1 MISASA
7 SWSSTRSSVG
17 GAAIAAIAATLVPS
31 IARADDPPPAE
42 VQVIAPHRDVGETT
56 VRREDTRDVP
66 GTFGDPTRIAEVLPG
81 VVPTASG
88 LQAFFVRGAPPTSTG
103 TFIDGVPVPVLYH
116 VGFGPSVV
124 HPGLLDHVD
133 FYQGAPPAQYGGY
146 VGGVLSA
153 TTNAPADHPH
163 GEANLRLFDAG
174 ALGETPFGDGK
185 GSALVA
191 ARYGYPA
198 VILPLFTSDTT
209 LSYWD
214 YQARVTYDV
223 SDHDRIGAFVFG
235 SYDQLNEVITPNS
248 GPSFTQQ
255 QLEDQFH
262 RVDLRWDRSLGA
274 QSSLRVAATLGR
286 DVVGNDAATAVDDT
300 VRLRAEL
307 DTRPSRE
314 VRIRAG
320 ADAQY
325 DALRQGPAPEGAIST
340 NAPLVPSRDGVVWG
354 VHADAAWRIAPG
366 VEITPGVRA
375 AIFDTRPVG
384 GGLIGEGGA
393 TTTPVL
399 EPRLAVRARI
409 LPGLTSVST
418 FGMSHQLLG
427 IPAQYPS
434 TSPDIQPGLQTGVMG
449 SVQASQG
456 VEVALPLHFSL
467 ATTAFLHDYSG
478 LPDVTWQCQQPATG
492 ATANCVTPTVDGR
505 AYGLEVLLRRSFAER
520 LNVWI
525 SYTLSRSTRDARPTY
540 APASSAPTMTI
551 LSEYDRTH
559 VLSAVV
565 SYDFGHDW
573 RAGARVFAYS
583 GRPYTPVAGGT
594 LVVPYDTQ
602 RLPGFFRLDAR
613 LEKAWMVGQ
622 SSRIAVVLEGIN
634 LTLNK
639 ETVDANCT
647 GPGNSVGPGQVLNSC
662 TFDTL
667 GPITIPSIGVEG
679 WFR

>member
-1 MISASA
+1 M
-7 SWSSTRSSVG
+7 
-17 GAAIAAIAATLVPS
+17 AILATLVPS
-31 IARADDPPPAE
+31 SARADNPPPAE
-42 VQVIAPHRDVGETT
+42 VQVLAPHRDVGEIT

-146 VGGVLSA
+146 VGGVLAA

-174 ALGETPFGDGK
+174 ALGETPFADGK

-223 SDHDRIGAFVFG
+223 SDRDRIGAFVFG
-235 SYDQLNEVITPNS
+235 SYDWLNEVITPGS

-274 QSSLRVAATLGR
+274 QSTLRVAATLGR
-286 DVVGNDAATAVDDT
+286 DVVGNDAATAVDDAA
-300 VRLRAEL
+300 RLRAEL
-307 DTRPSRE
+307 DTRPSRD
-314 VRIRAG
+314 VRVRAG
-320 ADAQY
+320 VDAQF
-325 DALRQGPAPEGAIST
+325 DALRQGPAPQGAIST
-340 NAPLVPSRDGVVWG
+340 NTPLVPSRDGVVWG
-354 VHADAAWRIAPG
+354 LHADAAWRLGPS
-366 VEITPGVRA
+366 VEVTPGVRA

-384 GGLIGEGGA
+384 GVLVGA
-393 TTTPVL
+393 NGPTTTPVV

-409 LPGLTSVST
+409 ASGLTSVST

-434 TSPDIQPGLQTGVMG
+434 TSPDIQPGLQTGMMG

-456 VEVALPLHFSL
+456 AEIALPLHFSL
-467 ATTAFLHDYSG
+467 TATGFLHDYSG

-492 ATANCVTPTVDGR
+492 ATGSCVTPTVDGR

-525 SYTLSRSTRDARPTY
+525 SYTLSRSTRDARPAY
-540 APASSAPTMTI
+540 APASSTPTMTI

-583 GRPYTPVAGGT
+583 GRPYTPVAGDALT
-594 LVVPYDTQ
+594 VPYDTA

-613 LEKAWMVGQ
+613 IEKAWTVGQ

-647 GPGNSVGPGQVLNSC
+647 TPGNGGGGGSVGGLGPTGQTGQAVNGC
-662 TFDTL
+662 TFDAL

-679 WFR
+679 AFR

>member
-1 MISASA
+1 MRAG
-7 SWSSTRSSVG
+7 R
-17 GAAIAAIAATLVPS
+17 ATLVATVAAAILLPCP
-31 IARADDPPPAE
+31 ARADDSPTV
-42 VQVIAPHRDVGETT
+42 VQVVAPHRDVGEIT
-56 VRREDTRDVP
+56 VRREDTQNVP

-133 FYQGAPPAQYGGY
+133 FYQGAPPAQYGGF
-146 VGGVLSA
+146 VGGVLAA
-153 TTNAPADHPH
+153 TTNAPADRPH

-174 ALGETPFGDGK
+174 ALGETTFGDGK
-185 GSALVA
+185 GSALGA
-191 ARYGYPA
+191 ARYGYPG
-198 VILPLFTSDTT
+198 VVLPLFTSDTT

-214 YQARVTYDV
+214 YQARVTYEVGDR
-223 SDHDRIGAFVFG
+223 DRIGAFVFG
-235 SYDQLNEVITPNS
+235 SYDRLDQRITPAS

-262 RVDLRWDRSLGA
+262 RVDVRWDRSLGS
-274 QSSLRVAATLGR
+274 QSNLRVAATLGR
-286 DVVGNDAATAVDDT
+286 DIVGNDAATATDDT

-307 DTRPSRE
+307 DTRPSRD

-320 ADAQY
+320 ADAQF
-325 DALRQGPAPEGAIST
+325 DALRQGPAPEGAVSGSL
-340 NAPLVPSRDGVVWG
+340 PLVPSRDGVVWA
-354 VHADAAWRIAPG
+354 VHADAAWRLGPR

-384 GGLIGEGGA
+384 GGLSGSGGA
-393 TTTPVL
+393 TTSPVL

-409 LPGLTSVST
+409 LPELTSVST
-418 FGMSHQLLG
+418 FGVSHQLLG

-434 TSPDIQPGLQTGVMG
+434 TSPDVEPGLQTGIMV

-456 VEVALPLHFSL
+456 VEVALPASFSVA
-467 ATTAFLHDYSG
+467 ATGFLHAYSG
-478 LPDVTWQCQQPATG
+478 LPDVTWQCPQAGGGTG
-492 ATANCVTPTVDGR
+492 ACVTPTVNGR

-520 LNVWI
+520 FNVWI
-525 SYTLSRSTRDARPTY
+525 SYTLSRSTRDARDAF
-540 APASSAPTMTI
+540 APASSAPSMTI
-551 LSEYDRTH
+551 ASEYDRTH
-559 VLSAVV
+559 VLSVV
-565 SYDFGHDW
+565 GSYDFGSGW

-583 GRPYTPVAGGT
+583 GRPYTPVAGSEPT
-594 LVVPYDTQ
+594 VPYDSA

-613 LEKAWMVGQ
+613 LEKAWTVGQ
-622 SSRIAVVLEGIN
+622 SERIAVVLEGIN

-639 ETVDANCT
+639 ETVDADCS
-647 GPGNSVGPGQVLNSC
+647 GPGNVTGGTNGLGAAGAHARTLNTC

>member
-1 MISASA
+1 MASA
-7 SWSSTRSSVG
+7 SVSSSITRSTAWLAALGASLATSV
-17 GAAIAAIAATLVPS
+17 
-31 IARADDPPPAE
+31 ARADDGTPSE
-42 VQVIAPHRDVGETT
+42 VQVIAPHRDVGEVT

-146 VGGVLSA
+146 VGGVLAA
-153 TTNAPADHPH
+153 TTVAPADRPH

-174 ALGETPFGDGK
+174 ALGETPFADGK
-185 GSALVA
+185 GTVLAA
-191 ARYGYPA
+191 ARYGYPG
-198 VILPLFTSDTT
+198 VILPAFTSDTT

-214 YQARVTYDV
+214 YQARATYDV
-223 SDHDRIGAFVFG
+223 SPRDRVGAFVFG
-235 SYDQLNEVITPNS
+235 SFDQLSQVITPAT

-262 RVDLRWDRSLGA
+262 RADLRWDRALGA
-274 QSSLRVAATLGR
+274 SSALRLAATLGR
-286 DVVGNDAATAVDDT
+286 DIVGNDAATAVDDT
-300 VRLRAEL
+300 FRLRAEL
-307 DTRPSRE
+307 DTRPTRD
-314 VRIRAG
+314 VRVRAG
-320 ADAQY
+320 ADAQF
-325 DALRQGPAPEGAIST
+325 DALRQGAPPEGAAAT
-340 NAPLVPSRDGVVWG
+340 NTPLVPSRDGVVWG
-354 VHADAAWRIAPG
+354 VHADAAWRITPR
-366 VEITPGVRA
+366 VEITPGLRA

-384 GGLIGEGGA
+384 EGLAGGDA

-409 LPGLTSVST
+409 LPGLTSVSA
-418 FGMSHQLLG
+418 FGISHQLLG

-434 TSPDIQPGLQTGVMG
+434 TSPYVQPGLQTGVMS

-456 VEVALPLHFSL
+456 VEVALPLSFSL
-467 ATTAFLHDYSG
+467 AATGFLHDYTG
-478 LPDVTWQCQQPATG
+478 LPDITWQCQQSGG
-492 ATANCVTPTVDGR
+492 AGASCVTPTVDGR
-505 AYGLEVLLRRSFAER
+505 AYGVELLLRRSFAER
-520 LNVWI
+520 FNLWI
-525 SYTLSRSTRDARPTY
+525 SYTLSRSTRDARPEY

-559 VLSAVV
+559 VVSAVV

-573 RAGARVFAYS
+573 RAGARVTAYS
-583 GRPYTPVAGGT
+583 GRPYTPVSGDQLT
-594 LVVPYDTQ
+594 VPYDTA

-613 LEKAWMVGQ
+613 IEKAWTVGK
-622 SSRIAVVLEGIN
+622 SDRIAVVLEGIN
-634 LTLNK
+634 LTLDK
-639 ETVDANCT
+639 EVVDADCGVPGGGVGG
-647 GPGNSVGPGQVLNSC
+647 GPPPKGQPVNLC
-662 TFDTL
+662 TFDSL
-667 GPITIPSIGVEG
+667 GPITIPSIGVEAT
-679 WFR
+679 FR

>member
-1 MISASA
+1 
-7 SWSSTRSSVG
+7 
-17 GAAIAAIAATLVPS
+17 
-31 IARADDPPPAE
+31 
-42 VQVIAPHRDVGETT
+42 VQVLAPHRDVGEVT
-56 VRREDTRDVP
+56 VRRQDTQSVP

-146 VGGVLSA
+146 VGGVLAA

-174 ALGETPFGDGK
+174 ALGETTFGDGQ
-185 GSALVA
+185 GSALAA

-223 SDHDRIGAFVFG
+223 TDHDRIGAFVFG
-235 SYDQLNEVITPNS
+235 SYDRLDQRITPPS
-248 GPSFTQQ
+248 GPSYTQQ

-262 RVDLRWDRSLGA
+262 RVDLRWDRSLGPR
-274 QSSLRVAATLGR
+274 STLRVAATLGR
-286 DVVGNDAATAVDDT
+286 DIVGNDAATAVDDT
-300 VRLRAEL
+300 ARVRAEL
-307 DTRPSRE
+307 DTRPSRD

-320 ADAQY
+320 ADAQF
-325 DALRQGPAPEGAIST
+325 DALRQGAAPEGAT
-340 NAPLVPSRDGVVWG
+340 PDGMPLVPSRDGVVWG
-354 VHADAAWRIAPG
+354 VHADAAWRLG
-366 VEITPGVRA
+366 SRVEITPGVRA

-384 GGLIGEGGA
+384 GGLAGSGNA
-393 TTTPVL
+393 STTPVL
-399 EPRLAVRARI
+399 EPRLAVRARL
-409 LPGLTSVST
+409 LPALTSVST

-434 TSPDIQPGLQTGVMG
+434 TSPDVQPGLQTGMMA

-456 VEVALPLHFSL
+456 LEVALPASFSVA
-467 ATTAFLHDYSG
+467 ATGFLHAYSG
-478 LPDVTWQCQQPATG
+478 LPDVTWQCPQAAGG
-492 ATANCVTPTVDGR
+492 ACVTPTVDGR

-520 LNVWI
+520 FTLWV
-525 SYTLSRSTRDARPTY
+525 SYTLSRSTRDARSVF
-540 APASSAPTMTI
+540 APASSAPAMTI
-551 LSEYDRTH
+551 PSEYDRTH
-559 VLSAVV
+559 VLSAVA
-565 SYDFGHDW
+565 SYDFGRGW
-573 RAGARVFAYS
+573 RAGARVSAYS
-583 GRPYTPVAGGT
+583 GRPYTPVAGGEP
-594 LVVPYDTQ
+594 VVPYDSA

-613 LEKAWMVGQ
+613 IEKAWVVGQ

-639 ETVDANCT
+639 ETVDASCT
-647 GPGNSVGPGQVLNSC
+647 APGNVAPGGGGRGGGGVNAC

-679 WFR
+679 AFR